1 MLSCSCFVNRGYFAA
16 EAHLLHYSF
25 TTDTII
31 YVSILLEESA
41 DKLPFTNNSFLD
53 SLWDSRTVSDI
64 ASEYAVRHGRVINP
78 YEEMFPGTY
87 SHFNYVG
94 SLTTPPC
101 TPGAKWF
108 IFDTPVP
115 ISSDDVAII
124 RSSIATVPD
133 SKRSQ
138 QGNTNRP
145 VQPKNGRELYYSFGI
160 NSKSQ
165 LYIEENSCDNED
177 AKQAKLLSMIAVG
190 VSSLILML
198 FCFMFHKLLC
208 IEKDRENKS
217 DEVLVLDHD
226 DDDVKHT
233 TPPAVVDSNPLQ
245 QSRTPSH
252 ADSVL

>member
-1 MLSCSCFVNRGYFAA
+1 MYRGSFAA

-25 TTDTII
+25 TSDTIV

-53 SLWDSRTVSDI
+53 SLWSSRTVADI
-64 ASEYAVRHGRVINP
+64 ASEHTVQHDRVINP
-78 YEEMFPGTY
+78 YEDLFPGTY

-115 ISSDDVAII
+115 ISSDDVNII
-124 RSSIATVPD
+124 RTSMGTVPD

-145 VQPKNGRELYYSFGI
+145 VQPKNNRQLYYSFGL
-160 NSKSQ
+160 NTKSDI
-165 LYIEENSCDNED
+165 YFEENACDNED
-177 AKQAKLLSMIAVG
+177 AKLAKLLSMIAVG
-190 VSSLILML
+190 VSVLTLL
-198 FCFMFHKLLC
+198 LVCFICYKLV
-208 IEKDRENKS
+208 IIRGAGETPETA
-217 DEVLVLDHD
+217 DETKNIHADI
-226 DDDVKHT
+226 
-233 TPPAVVDSNPLQ
+233 PPSNSNPLQ
-245 QSRTPSH
+245 QNRPPSR
-252 ADSVL
+252 DSVL